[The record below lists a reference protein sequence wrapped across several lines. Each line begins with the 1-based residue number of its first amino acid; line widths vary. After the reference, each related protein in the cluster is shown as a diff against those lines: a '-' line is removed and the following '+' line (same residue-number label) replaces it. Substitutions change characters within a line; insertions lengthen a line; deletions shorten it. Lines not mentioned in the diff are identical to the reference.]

1 VSSYQPQFPSAP
13 GPPPGWASPTPMPA
27 NPTPMGAYPTPGP
40 GAAFVPQPVP
50 TRSGL
55 PVTATVLAATAL
67 AGVLGVIV
75 WLIAVG
81 APLPGDGP
89 GGPLTGQVA
98 VRGTTLSGADLAS
111 AVRQRIRDDGG
122 DPSQMTCPDTPAVYQ
137 GVTTV
142 CHGVIDEDDW
152 AIVVF
157 FEDSSGNYTLLPA

>member
-1 VSSYQPQFPSAP
+1 
-13 GPPPGWASPTPMPA
+13 
-27 NPTPMGAYPTPGP
+27 MGAYPTPGP

-55 PVTATVLAATAL
+55 PVTATVLAAAAL

-75 WLIAVG
+75 WLVAVG
-81 APLPGDGP
+81 APLPGEGN

-98 VRGTTLSGADLAS
+98 VRRTTLSGEDLAS

>member
-1 VSSYQPQFPSAP
+1 
-13 GPPPGWASPTPMPA
+13 MPA
-27 NPTPMGAYPTPGP
+27 NPTPIGAYSTPGP
-40 GAAFVPQPVP
+40 GAAFVPQPAP
-50 TRSGL
+50 TRSRL
-55 PVTATVLAATAL
+55 PVTATVLAAAAL

-75 WLIAVG
+75 WLVAVG
-81 APLPGDGP
+81 APLPGEAS

-98 VRGTTLSGADLAS
+98 VRGTTLSGEDLAS

-122 DPSQMTCPDTPAVYQ
+122 DPSRMSCPDTAAVRQ